1 MHLLLHLSNLLKP
14 LLGPK
19 KKISP
24 LDDIHKDPYALYALL
39 KLKWKEEE
47 ATDNHGLEYEL
58 SSKASVTNNPY
69 YPYNWELFGH
79 DEEDAPDLAEDWFSY
94 LSGLHKGQNATIFS

>member
-1 MHLLLHLSNLLKP
+1 MLPEIFHLSIFHPLPKLIRQYKQPNWLMHLLLHLSNLLRP

-24 LDDIHKDPYALYALL
+24 LDDIRKDPDVLYALL

-69 YPYNWELFGH
+69 YPYNRELFGH
-79 DEEDAPDLAEDWFSY
+79 D
-94 LSGLHKGQNATIFS
+94 